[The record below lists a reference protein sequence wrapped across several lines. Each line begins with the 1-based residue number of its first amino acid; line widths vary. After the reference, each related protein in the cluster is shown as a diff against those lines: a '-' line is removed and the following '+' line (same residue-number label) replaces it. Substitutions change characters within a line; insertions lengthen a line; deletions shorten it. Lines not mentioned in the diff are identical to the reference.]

1 VTVYLVGAGPG
12 DPGLITVKGLELV
25 RSCDA
30 LVYDRLVSA
39 ELVDEA
45 PADALRISR
54 DAFGQ
59 FEINDLLV
67 SLGRRDLDVVRL
79 KGGDPFVFG
88 RGGEEALALAEAGV
102 DFEVVSGVS
111 SVSAVPAAA
120 GIPIT
125 HRSVSSQVTLVSGHS
140 PEGLDFTALAGV
152 SGTLVFLMGLAAL
165 PALAHGL
172 LAAGKQS
179 DTPAAVISCGT
190 TSEEETVVA
199 ALDAIAEAAVSL
211 RGPALVVVGDVV
223 ALRESLSRRPV
234 GRTAG
239 AATQSALG

>member
-1 VTVYLVGAGPG
+1 MTVYLVGAGPG

-30 LVYDRLVSA
+30 LVYDRLVSP

-59 FEINDLLV
+59 SEINALLV
-67 SLGRRDLDVVRL
+67 SLGRRDLEVVRL

-102 DFEVVSGVS
+102 YFEVVSGVS
-111 SVSAVPAAA
+111 SVSAVPASA

-125 HRSVSSQVTLVSGHS
+125 HRDVSSQVTLVSGHS
-140 PEGLDFTALAGV
+140 PEGLDFAALAGA
-152 SGTLVFLMGLAAL
+152 SGTLVFFMGLAAL
-165 PALAHGL
+165 PALAYGL
-172 LAAGKQS
+172 VAAGKQS

-190 TSEEETVVA
+190 TSDEETVVA

-211 RGPALVVVGDVV
+211 RGPALIVVGDVV
-223 ALRESLSRRPV
+223 ALREILTRRPV

-239 AATQSALG
+239 AVTQSALG